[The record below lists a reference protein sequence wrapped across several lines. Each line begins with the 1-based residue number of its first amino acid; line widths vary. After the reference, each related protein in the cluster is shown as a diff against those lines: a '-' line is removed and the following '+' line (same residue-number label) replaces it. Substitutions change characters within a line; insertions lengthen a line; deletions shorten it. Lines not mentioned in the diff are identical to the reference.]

1 MRPTARHRSWSAES
15 ADSTDV
21 AEDHVTQQFG
31 PDRDEPKQPADFATE
46 AAAAHKNQ
54 PVKQNGLRVVGP
66 MRRTHP
72 PAPNGCPAWWT
83 SSILWTDLFDILL
96 TSVDSTDAN
105 LGRRVCIE
113 TELTMALARRLD
125 QLGTETAFAVSQ
137 AAAEWGAKGN
147 RIYPFHL
154 GDINLATPGNIVEA
168 MNVAIA
174 DGKTGYC
181 PAAGIAP
188 LREALAA
195 NIGGDRA
202 MSLTP
207 DNIVVQPGGKPVITK
222 FIQTLMNPGDGV
234 LYPNPGYPI
243 YESQVEYFGGRP
255 MPYRYHETPT
265 GFGIDLDQIRGLAAS
280 GATAIIYNNLQNPLG
295 CESSLE
301 EMQAIADIAIEHDL
315 WVLSDEAYFE
325 MRYSGTS
332 TSIASLA
339 GMAERTVILYT
350 FSKKFAMTGWRLGCA
365 VAPIEVAQ
373 MIAKLNTNDESC
385 TTHFVQ
391 AAGVEAITNPEGA
404 APMLAELQRR
414 RDAAAA
420 GLAQIKG
427 ITCATPE
434 STFYLF
440 PNATDA
446 MEQMGFTDV
455 GDFATAALQNTG
467 VSFCTRRH
475 FGRPQP
481 GETQEYIRLAYSGIS
496 VEDITEGLGKLA
508 AWINA

>member
-1 MRPTARHRSWSAES
+1 
-15 ADSTDV
+15 
-21 AEDHVTQQFG
+21 
-31 PDRDEPKQPADFATE
+31 
-46 AAAAHKNQ
+46 
-54 PVKQNGLRVVGP
+54 
-66 MRRTHP
+66 
-72 PAPNGCPAWWT
+72 
-83 SSILWTDLFDILL
+83 
-96 TSVDSTDAN
+96 
-105 LGRRVCIE
+105 
-113 TELTMALARRLD
+113 MALAARLNN
-125 QLGTETAFAVSQ
+125 LGTETAFAVSQ
-137 AAAEWGAKGN
+137 AAAEWGAQGN

-154 GDINLATPGNIVEA
+154 GDINLPTPANIVEA
-168 MNVAIA
+168 MNAAIS

-195 NIGGDRA
+195 NIGADRG
-202 MSLTP
+202 MELTAE
-207 DNIVVQPGGKPVITK
+207 NIVVQPGGKPVITK

-255 MPYRYHETPT
+255 LPYRYHETDT
-265 GFGIDLDQIRGLAAS
+265 GFGIDLDQLRALAAS

-295 CESSLE
+295 CESSLA

-332 TSIASLA
+332 TSIASLP

-365 VAPIEVAQ
+365 VAPVPVAD

-391 AAGVEAITNPEGA
+391 AAGVEAIAHPEGA

-414 RDAAAA
+414 RDAAVD
-420 GLAQIKG
+420 GLATIDG
-427 ITCATPE
+427 ITGATPE
-434 STFYLF
+434 ATFYLF
-440 PNATDA
+440 PNVTAV
-446 MEQMGFTDV
+446 MSRMGFADV
-455 GDFATAALQNTG
+455 SDFATAALQNTG
-467 VSFCTRRH
+467 VSFCTRQH
-475 FGRPQP
+475 FGRPQVD
-481 GETQEYIRLAYSGIS
+481 EVEQYIRLAYSGIS
-496 VEDITEGLGKLA
+496 VDDIAEGLDRLA
-508 AWINA
+508 AWTTTGGAA